1 STRLTT
7 VRSALH
13 FMLETLKRQRA
24 LHGRELITLWSVF
37 DDVVNY
43 EEDPSGTTRAVAS
56 LRTKWPDAWRAYEQA
71 RHQID
76 AAPRGHLKVFGTRC
90 DKIVRTLFLYHMAQ
104 LRPDGLTAEELM
116 NHVMEWKDHERGQQA
131 DQQDNLDHYKVLIDR
146 VEVELVQIKKEGDR
160 FRFQVDQGGVLPH
173 ELYRKA
179 RADVEGDERER
190 KQAWEA
196 LLSLDGWQAQT
207 GLMRLDLGHGVRSIF
222 REIAPESQTNI
233 TVNWHGRLIEGRV
246 LMRNLLHLGQ
256 HGGSLLDINSAE
268 TGQDFYVYISSTPAG
283 DAVDN
288 LIRAGRDPRLL
299 FWTPDDLTAKEQN
312 LLADFAAYRALVR
325 DYAGK
330 ETQDAQTVLSWVQDQ
345 LRGQMGVIYSIV
357 TDSYSRGRLAALDH
371 QKIPVNCQGELAAI
385 LTPPVSQVLD
395 SVYISRELE
404 FTAPA
409 PLDDTNVINVINGI
423 VKVGQIERG
432 ARPNRDISAA
442 RNYGVALQIMRAGNE
457 HKLDISQCRYTRD
470 MLEWIE
476 SKLLDPTESMAVESL
491 YKNFQGI
498 HGPNDIHY
506 GLSKRLVQ
514 LYLLCLVRDG
524 KLRVHMTGRNTP
536 VEYIDYT
543 NLAEI
548 EFRTNVL
555 DAMARLQRI
564 RPPEGWNLLA
574 PYAAALLNDPA
585 LRSVEQDADIQ
596 NAVGTV
602 LAYRQEQKQP
612 FQRFRDRFQE
622 LFDELDL
629 PNPLADRLQQWE
641 TFLTAR
647 VDVSEAVSDLLRA
660 LDRAFGYA
668 VWAEQRTEQE
678 EVDDLAVRRAEVAK
692 AQGFFEQRD
701 RLLDAAR
708 YARHDLPD
716 WPELDTARRALA
728 RTRDQLGN
736 LAYYI
741 DNATPF
747 LTDLLEPAEEAIRSY
762 TTRYLQAYGTVVARI
777 EEARQYIERLPQSA
791 PFRALERL
799 ADVRPLGQ
807 DPRPALRNTCRAALE
822 GLPSTRAT
830 RETLSQE
837 LRHWPQ
843 PPSCAFTLGDHQTWV
858 EQAEAAVQ
866 RCDAALREALLN
878 KAALLHSEALRARLQ
893 QGAEE
898 PFLADL
904 LAARTPQEVADTLIA
919 TLGGEAADAAGAV
932 ALLQR
937 YLLEIKV
944 VRVRLADFRPSRQ
957 TIEREDLDAVT
968 AEFRA
973 FLQQALRGAT
983 DDDQQLPI
991 IELE

>member
-1 STRLTT
+1 
-7 VRSALH
+7 
-13 FMLETLKRQRA
+13 
-24 LHGRELITLWSVF
+24 
-37 DDVVNY
+37 
-43 EEDPSGTTRAVAS
+43 
-56 LRTKWPDAWRAYEQA
+56 RAYEQA

-76 AAPRGHLKVFGTRC
+76 AATRGHLKVYGTRC
-90 DKIVRTLFLYHMAQ
+90 DKIVRTLFLYHMAG

-116 NHVMEWKDHERGQQA
+116 NHVMEWKDHEQGQQA
-131 DQQDNLDHYKVLIDR
+131 DLQDNLAHYKILTDR
-146 VEVELVQIKKEGDR
+146 LEADLVQIKKEGDR
-160 FRFQVDQGGVLPH
+160 FRFQVDQGGVIPQ
-173 ELYRKA
+173 ELYRRT
-179 RADVEGDERER
+179 RANVEGNEQEL

-196 LLSLDGWQAQT
+196 LLGLDGWQVQT
-207 GLMRLDLGHGVRSIF
+207 GLMRIDLGHGVRSIF

-246 LMRNLLHLGQ
+246 LMRDLVHLGQ
-256 HGGSLLDINSAE
+256 RGGALLDINSAE
-268 TGQDFYVYISSTPAG
+268 TGQDFFVYISSTPAG

-288 LIRAGRDPRLL
+288 LIRARRDPRML
-299 FWTPDDLTAKEQN
+299 FWTPDELTPNEQS
-312 LLADFAAYRALVR
+312 LLIDFAAYRSLVR
-325 DYAGK
+325 EYAGK
-330 ETQDAQTVLSWVQDQ
+330 ETQDAQTVLGWVQDQ
-345 LRGQMGVIYSIV
+345 LRGQMGTIYSIV
-357 TDSYSRGRLAALDH
+357 TNSYSRGRLAALDH
-371 QKIPVNCQGELAAI
+371 QRIPVNCQGELAAA

-423 VKVGQIERG
+423 VKTGQIERG

-442 RNYGVALQIMRAGNE
+442 RNYGVALQIMRPNDDSR
-457 HKLDISQCRYTRD
+457 LDISQCRYTRD
-470 MLEWIE
+470 MLKWIE
-476 SKLLDPTESMAVESL
+476 SKLLDPTESMSVESL

-498 HGPNDIHY
+498 NGPNGIHY
-506 GLSKRLVQ
+506 GLSRRLVQ

-524 KLRVHMTGRNTP
+524 KLRVHMSSRNVP

-548 EFRTNVL
+548 EFRTATL
-555 DAMARLQRI
+555 DAMAHLQRI

-585 LRSVEQDADIQ
+585 LRNVEQDADIQ
-596 NAVGTV
+596 NAVQTV

-612 FQRFRDRFQE
+612 FQRFRARFQE

-647 VDVSEAVSDLLRA
+647 VDASEAVSDLLRA

-668 VWAEQRTEQE
+668 VWAEQRTEQG
-678 EVDDLAVRRAEVAK
+678 EVDDLVVRRAEVAK

-701 RLLDAAR
+701 RLLDVAR

-716 WPELDTARRALA
+716 WPELDTVRRVLA

-741 DNATPF
+741 DSATPF
-747 LTDLLEPAEEAIRSY
+747 LTELLEPAEEAIRSY
-762 TTRYLQAYGTVVARI
+762 TTRYLQAYEAVVARI
-777 EEARQYIERLPQSA
+777 EEARQYIEGLPQGA
-791 PFRALERL
+791 PFRVLERL

-807 DPRPALRNTCRAALE
+807 DPRPALRNIFRAAVE
-822 GLPSTRAT
+822 SLPPTRAT

-843 PPSCAFTLGDHQTWV
+843 PPSCAFTLEDHQDWV

-904 LAARTPQEVADTLIA
+904 LAARTPQEVADKLLA
-919 TLGGEAADAAGAV
+919 TLGGEAAGAAASAEAAI

-944 VRVRLADFRPSRQ
+944 V
-957 TIEREDLDAVT
+957 
-968 AEFRA
+968 
-973 FLQQALRGAT
+973 
-983 DDDQQLPI
+983 
-991 IELE
+991 